1 MVESI
6 MTWKAPKEE
15 VIHMLTLRLKANLK
29 LKQNAYNEWSEN
41 FNGEKGSNDVGCLML
56 GTTETSA

>member
-1 MVESI
+1 
-6 MTWKAPKEE
+6 
-15 VIHMLTLRLKANLK
+15 MLTLRLKANLK